1 MLARHHYSPVLADIP
16 DDLHTSQS
24 QRIFRPCFA
33 KDLLSASDP
42 IGSFFRL
49 HGIVVAQSSPSLF
62 LLDDSTA
69 TVICVLTNELLHL
82 QRVKSYLAVGACVQV
97 LGTYL
102 GDHRFHCSGIQF
114 LTDPALEIMCDL
126 QITKYIQQELQVNP
140 TDLSGITHELDA
152 SSQKT
157 SFFCRDLDT
166 EQLFHTKDEYPQ
178 PIDASSASHEFP
190 TKPFMVVN
198 ATAVEDKENS
208 PFQLAMF
215 SNALTAI
222 AAYAPSTD
230 CIDRVPQPKRLEKI
244 PPHVQIAEAKTSI
257 LSILADS
264 TNGCTLQDFST
275 LLVDQFD
282 SKVVGMALEQMQQ
295 DWVVYHIGERFLA
308 M

>member
-1 MLARHHYSPVLADIP
+1 
-16 DDLHTSQS
+16 
-24 QRIFRPCFA
+24 
-33 KDLLSASDP
+33 
-42 IGSFFRL
+42 
-49 HGIVVAQSSPSLF
+49 
-62 LLDDSTA
+62 
-69 TVICVLTNELLHL
+69 
-82 QRVKSYLAVGACVQV
+82 
-97 LGTYL
+97 
-102 GDHRFHCSGIQF
+102 
-114 LTDPALEIMCDL
+114 MCDL

-275 LLVDQFD
+275 LWLISLIVKL
-282 SKVVGMALEQMQQ
+282 SVWL
-295 DWVVYHIGERFLA
+295 
-308 M
+308 